1 MKKTAIAMAV
11 LSLPTLVMAEPLALC
26 RLVSTSLS
34 DHFYT
39 TDPDELV
46 SAMNGPYVFE
56 GISGFCF
63 STREAGTVPLY
74 RLWSDER
81 KLGDHF
87 YTTSVQE
94 VDSALS
100 GGAYVYQGVACYV
113 YPQPKAGACP
123 FYRLTT
129 GTDHF
134 YTESWQEALG
144 AMQNNNYQYEG
155 VAAYLLPPQEG
166 GSCPP

>member
-1 MKKTAIAMAV
+1 M
-11 LSLPTLVMAEPLALC
+11 
-26 RLVSTSLS
+26 
-34 DHFYT
+34 
-39 TDPDELV
+39 
-46 SAMNGPYVFE
+46 
-56 GISGFCF
+56 
-63 STREAGTVPLY
+63 
-74 RLWSDER
+74 
-81 KLGDHF
+81 
-87 YTTSVQE
+87 
-94 VDSALS
+94 
-100 GGAYVYQGVACYV
+100 